1 MGLLKQNSID
11 HLISVSF
18 YLDCWTWWYFESLRI
33 TVSFEQKVSKLNI
46 LIIASLQCTVILVI
60 LGEVEKENLQYKL
73 LTW

>member
-11 HLISVSF
+11 RLISVSF